1 MTRKFPAMSAAE
13 KNALQA
19 LDAATAYA
27 TRLDRFNTLAG
38 VLSDN
43 GDVELFFVVI
53 GLLGERFFD
62 GGGHDFEKALQQAG
76 IDDSRVSALNDLH
89 QTLSNADMF
98 AALVLGFAWGRLS
111 DRGPR

>member
-1 MTRKFPAMSAAE
+1 MTRKLPAMSAAE

-19 LDAATAYA
+19 LEAATAYA
-27 TRLDRFNTLAG
+27 THLDRFNTVAG

-43 GDVELFFVVI
+43 GDVNLFFVVI

-62 GGGHDFEKALQQAG
+62 GGQNFEEALQQAG
-76 IDDSRVSALNDLH
+76 IDGPRLDALNDLH
-89 QTLSNADMF
+89 QILSNADMF

-111 DRGPR
+111 DRGSR

>member
-1 MTRKFPAMSAAE
+1 MTRKFPAMTARE
-13 KNALQA
+13 KNALKA
-19 LDAATAYA
+19 LETATEYA

-43 GDVELFFVVI
+43 GDVNLFFVVI

-62 GGGHDFEKALQQAG
+62 GGHGFEEALQQAG
-76 IDDSRVSALNDLH
+76 IEGSQVNDLNDLH

-111 DRGPR
+111 DRGSR